1 MQATQRLLII
11 DDDDQLVTML
21 AELLRLEHYVVDTA
35 SEGRA
40 GLRTLRD
47 SAPDLVVLDVMMPIM
62 DGFETLAAIRA
73 ESPVP
78 VIMLTARGDIDDRIS
93 GLEAGADDYLP
104 KPFNPRELL
113 LRIAAILRR
122 GRNGDDEVLEFHGL
136 TLDPGAMRA
145 CVDGAALPLTG
156 AELRVLEGLLRE
168 AGHVA
173 SRDALTQFALG
184 RKRTAYDRALDTH
197 ISNLRQKLGG
207 DDAPVEIRNVRGA
220 GYALLP
226 REGAA

>member
-1 MQATQRLLII
+1 MSHRLLLI
-11 DDDDQLVTML
+11 DDDEQLVTML
-21 AELLRLEHYVVDTA
+21 AELLRLEDYAVETA
-35 SEGRA
+35 SDGRRGVDA
-40 GLRTLRD
+40 VETT
-47 SAPDLVVLDVMMPIM
+47 APDLVVLDVMMPGM
-62 DGFETLAAIRA
+62 DGFETLTAIRA
-73 ESPVP
+73 RSRVP
-78 VIMLTARGDIDDRIS
+78 VLMLTARGEIDDRIC
-93 GLEAGADDYLP
+93 GLEAGADDYLA

-113 LRIAAILRR
+113 LRIGAILRR
-122 GRNGDDEVLEFHGL
+122 GGSVEGEVLAFHGI
-136 TLDPGAMRA
+136 TLDPGNMRA
-145 CVDGAALPLTG
+145 SIAGETVSLTG

-207 DDAPVEIRNVRGA
+207 DTSPVEIRNVRGA

-226 REGAA
+226 RDPAP

>member
-1 MQATQRLLII
+1 MHATPRLLII
-11 DDDDQLVTML
+11 DDDEQLVTML

-35 SEGRA
+35 ADGRS
-40 GLRTLRD
+40 GLRALDEGT
-47 SAPDLVVLDVMMPIM
+47 PDLVVLDVMMPGM

-73 ESPVP
+73 RSAVP
-78 VIMLTARGDIDDRIS
+78 VLMLTARGDIDDRIT

-104 KPFNPRELL
+104 KPFNP
-113 LRIAAILRR
+113 
-122 GRNGDDEVLEFHGL
+122 D
-136 TLDPGAMRA
+136 T
-145 CVDGAALPLTG
+145 LPLTG

-207 DDAPVEIRNVRGA
+207 DDAPVEIRNMRGA

-226 REGAA
+226 RDGTT